1 MLNLFPIQWLALLAY
16 FILRVGVGGVFLYLV
31 HAQIKNWKQVPATI
45 NLPIIKNGKVIFTFL
60 IMTELIIGAL
70 YIIGLATQAAA
81 LLAIALCIKILFWYK
96 RFPTGSIPAKLTYVL
111 ILFASL
117 SLFITGAGALA
128 FDLPI

>member
-16 FILRVGVGGVFLYLV
+16 FILRVGVGSVFLYLA
-31 HAQIKNWKQVPATI
+31 HTQIKNWQQLPTTI
-45 NLPIIKNGKVIFTFL
+45 NLPVVKNGKVIFTFL
-60 IMTELIIGAL
+60 IIAELVTGTL

-81 LLAIALCIKILFWYK
+81 LLATLLCIEMLIWHK
-96 RFPTGSIPAKLTYVL
+96 RFPAGSIPGKLTYVL
-111 ILFASL
+111 ILFISL